1 MGKGLVGF
9 GVVSLRNVQ
18 NRSYPGGGT
27 SNNSLYGKAPPQRGT
42 FFRLQVQSTP
52 FIADTVGTLS

>member
-18 NRSYPGGGT
+18 NRSYPGGV
-27 SNNSLYGKAPPQRGT
+27 LPI
-42 FFRLQVQSTP
+42 
-52 FIADTVGTLS
+52 IAIREGSATKGYLF